1 MFVPDKEIGPVMP
14 SMRSGIFG
22 VGALLCA
29 SLVSGQALS
38 ETIAYSGAL
47 TDFGSGWRTSSD
59 SKGVFSPNGSN
70 VLGQDGYFAVVGPAF
85 GAVVTSVTPS
95 YLTTTST
102 LGSSVYAGSSGY
114 AQIDNPSTTPGASPS
129 LTYTGTTYAAAGV
142 GNPIGLF
149 SFTVGSTVPSVIQVG
164 LMFDN
169 FGAGFNIYNASGY
182 SVTSSNETTSGETLV
197 TSDAQNNGT
206 ADWIFFDIT
215 GATSGETFTIN
226 GYGGTVGQA
235 DLAAVS
241 FDTVPEPASIAL
253 LGVGMLGLGLMRR
266 RA

>member
-70 VLGQDGYFAVVGPAF
+70 VLGQDGYFAIIGPEWF
-85 GAVVTSVTPS
+85 AVANSVTPS
-95 YLTTTST
+95 YVSSMGSLATSVFPGAAT
-102 LGSSVYAGSSGY
+102 Y
-114 AQIDNPSTTPGASPS
+114 AQIDNPLTTPGASPS
-129 LTYTGTTYAAAGV
+129 LIYTGGFNANPGNGNAAS
-142 GNPIGLF
+142 LF
-149 SFTVGSTVPSVIQVG
+149 TFTVGANVPAVLQVG

-169 FGAGFNIYNASGY
+169 FGPGYAVWNGSGY
-182 SVTSSNETTSGETLV
+182 SISSNTATSGETLV
-197 TSDAQNNGT
+197 TSDAQNDGT
-206 ADWIFFDIT
+206 ADWIFFDIF

-226 GYGGTVGQA
+226 GYGGTNGQA
-235 DLAAVS
+235 ALAAMS
-241 FDTVPEPASIAL
+241 FDAVPEPASIAL
-253 LGVGMLGLGLMRR
+253 LGAGLLGLGLMRR